1 MKLSTKLIFVLVYT
15 LQSLYSLAQ
24 DPMNIRLFEE
34 GENKVLLKV
43 SGKLLDHNLS
53 GILILKQ
60 MSTQEIRAVMTME
73 TGIKVYDV
81 SISQKKMRLLE
92 SMPAYK
98 SPLVKN
104 ILFKDLALILHYP
117 FAKTESKDSK
127 EFKRNYEYS
136 KQEKLVYR
144 KAAYRGNKILEYSLK
159 DVDSTGKIIHIKHQ
173 FNNIPYQIEYW
184 RIESN

>member
-98 SPLVKN
+98 SPWVKN

-117 FAKTESKDSK
+117 FTNTQSKDSK

-136 KQEKLVYR
+136 KQEEFVYR

-159 DVDSTGKIIHIKHQ
+159 YIDSTGKIIHLKHN

-184 RIESN
+184 RIENN

>member
-1 MKLSTKLIFVLVYT
+1 MIISARIIFVLVFV
-15 LQSLYSLAQ
+15 LYSLTSLAQ
-24 DPMNIRLFEE
+24 EPMNIRLFEE

-60 MSTQEIRAVMTME
+60 MTDQEIRAVMTME

-81 SISQKKMRLLE
+81 SISPKKMKLIE

-117 FAKTESKDSK
+117 FTKTQSKDSK
-127 EFKRNYEYS
+127 EFKRNYEYT
-136 KQEKLVYR
+136 KQEELIYR
-144 KAAYRGNKILEYSLK
+144 KAALRGNKILEYSLK
-159 DVDSTGKIIHIKHQ
+159 DVDSTGKIIHLKHE
-173 FNNIPYQIEYW
+173 FNGIPYQIEYW
-184 RIESN
+184 RIDNN